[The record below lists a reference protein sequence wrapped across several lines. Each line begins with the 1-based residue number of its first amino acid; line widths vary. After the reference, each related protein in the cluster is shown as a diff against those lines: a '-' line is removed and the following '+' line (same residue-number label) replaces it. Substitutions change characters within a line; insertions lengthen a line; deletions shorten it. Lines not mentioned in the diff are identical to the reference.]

1 MLTRLGYFLPVYCRY
16 HAPAE
21 ERRSWWWTA
30 CPCTIFL
37 WTGTKTKCQKK
48 RTKLTTNRL
57 NLRRHQAFASCSHDS
72 SSSRN
77 RESYSSHFSDESED
91 GIRAKVGHRT
101 MGVWNSG
108 PAKGHASPP
117 KVKAKP
123 SWLDPPQMHVPVPK
137 IAQKASESYARCQ
150 VPQRRQFTDFVHPGS
165 TFDPLDWPK
174 TFFFGLWA
182 RDSGHILLLPIGSMY
197 AIYMVTW
204 IPSIYPQC

>member
-1 MLTRLGYFLPVYCRY
+1 MVMDSLSLYNLPLNRN
-16 HAPAE
+16 
-21 ERRSWWWTA
+21 
-30 CPCTIFL
+30 
-37 WTGTKTKCQKK
+37 KTKCQKK

-137 IAQKASESYARCQ
+137 IAQKASESYASARSPKEGSSPTLCIRG
-150 VPQRRQFTDFVHPGS
+150 VPLIHWI
-165 TFDPLDWPK
+165 DPRP
-174 TFFFGLWA
+174 FFLGYELE
-182 RDSGHILLLPIGSMY
+182 
-197 AIYMVTW
+197 
-204 IPSIYPQC
+204 IPVISYYYP